1 MSSLRIKAHEIIE
14 NISDKKINEAVDF
27 LEFLKVKEELEAT
40 NEILN
45 DKTLLAAVRKG
56 LKNIEDE
63 ELVNLD
69 DIIENV

>member
-56 LKNIEDE
+56 LKDIEDE

>member
-45 DKTLLAAVRKG
+45 DRTLLAAVKKG
-56 LKNIEDE
+56 LKNIENE